1 MKYDSKTGRLLK
13 AQRLTADVYDFIL
26 DCPELAAKALPG
38 QFAQIRLPGHTLR
51 RPISICG
58 IDREKGTLRFVFQ
71 IRGRGTAEL
80 AEFRQGQELEILAPL
95 GNGFPVDP
103 DKRTLLIGGG
113 IGVPPLLGCAA
124 KLKENAVAV
133 LGFRSK
139 NAVILEQDFKAAG
152 AKTLV
157 ATDDGS
163 YGFHGL
169 VTELAEREE
178 FQMVFACGP
187 SPMLKAAAKLA
198 ESRNVPCFLSL
209 EERMACGIG
218 ACLGCA
224 VRLRYA
230 QTDPK
235 FLSEELEEKQE
246 AQTDPKFPFGELDTK
261 KGARTTPKL
270 PDGQKLSNGQFVTK
284 ETLPPDGWYYGHVC
298 KDGPVF
304 DSRRVVL

>member
-1 MKYDSKTGRLLK
+1 MKYDSKTGRLVK
-13 AQRLTADVYDFIL
+13 AERLTADVYDFIL
-26 DCPELAAKALPG
+26 DCPELAAKARPG

-58 IDREKGTLRFVFQ
+58 IDRERGTLRFVFQ

-103 DKRTLLIGGG
+103 DKRTLLVGGG

-124 KLKENAVAV
+124 ELKENAVAV
-133 LGFRSK
+133 LGFRSES
-139 NAVILEQDFKAAG
+139 AVILEQDFKAAG

-169 VTELAEREE
+169 VTALAEREE
-178 FQMVFACGP
+178 FEMMFACGP

-198 ESRNVPCFLSL
+198 ERRNVPCFLSL

-230 QTDPK
+230 QTDC
-235 FLSEELEEKQE
+235 
-246 AQTDPKFPFGELDTK
+246 KFPFGELDTK